1 MEFIIDDIDKQIL
14 NVIQSQFPVES
25 RPYDALAKQFSIPE
39 EEVHK
44 RIDRLRSKRIIRRI
58 GAVFDSSKLG
68 FSSTLIGVKVNPLFL
83 EKIAKK
89 INELSGITHHY
100 QREDDFNLWFTL
112 TTKDLKII
120 DQTIHKVK
128 GWEGVL
134 DILNL
139 PSTRTFKIKV
149 DFQV

>member
-1 MEFIIDDIDKQIL
+1 MEFIIDEMDKKIL
-14 NVIQSQFPVES
+14 NLIQSQFPVQS
-25 RPYDALAKQFSIPE
+25 RPYYVLAKQLNIPE
-39 EEVHK
+39 EEVLEK
-44 RIDRLRSKRIIRRI
+44 INRLRSKRLIRRI

-68 FSSTLIGVKVNPLFL
+68 FFSTLVGVKVNPLFL

-112 TTKDLKII
+112 TRKDLKMME
-120 DQTIHKVK
+120 QTIHKVK
-128 GWEGVL
+128 EWEGVL

-139 PSTRTFKIKV
+139 PAIHTFKIKV
-149 DFQV
+149 DFQI

>member
-1 MEFIIDDIDKQIL
+1 MEFIIDDLDKKIL
-14 NVIQSQFPVES
+14 NIIQSRFPVES
-25 RPYDALAKQFSIPE
+25 RPYHALAKQLSIPE
-39 EEVHK
+39 EEVHE
-44 RIDRLRSKRIIRRI
+44 RIDRLRSKRVIRRI

-128 GWEGVL
+128 EWEGVL